1 MSAHPPTSG
10 SNTEA
15 GRRAIELPRGTVTLL
30 FTDIEGST
38 RLIEELGEDG
48 YVEALAEHR
57 RLLRS
62 AFSAHDGVE
71 VDTQGDAFLYA
82 FADPIGALAAA
93 AQGQEA
99 LGSGPIRVRMG
110 VHTGKLRL
118 TAEGYAGRE
127 LHRAARICASGHGGQ
142 VVLSAATRSLV
153 DGDLT
158 ELGEHRVKDFDE
170 PVALFQLGS
179 ERFPP
184 LKTISNTN
192 LPRPASSFVGRER
205 EKEELLGLVRK
216 GSRLLTLSGAGGSG
230 KTRLALEVASELVP
244 DFKAGV
250 FWVGLAPLR
259 DPAVVTETIGQI
271 LGAKDGLA
279 EHIGERELLLV
290 LDNFEQVV
298 AAAPELSRLLEAC
311 PNLRLLVT
319 SRELLRIAG
328 EVDYPVA
335 PLAEPEAVELFCKR
349 SRLEP
354 NETIAA
360 LCRRLDDL
368 PLGVELAAARTR
380 VLTPT
385 QILGRLSQRLD
396 LLKGGRDAEPRQQT
410 LRATIGWSHDL
421 LNAAEQQLFAR
432 LAVFSGG
439 CTLDAAED
447 ICDADLDV
455 LQSLVEK
462 SLLRHTGER
471 FWMLETIREFAA
483 ERLEA
488 APERLVE
495 GSDAVEVRRRHAE
508 HLVAFAREA
517 LPGMKGLDQE
527 AWFARLVAELDNV
540 RAALRWS
547 LDEGDPNVALELVS
561 LVWEFWLSHGDGR
574 EGRAWIAES
583 LERSDRSPCEA
594 RALALAGT
602 GWLACLHGDGT
613 AVAERIVDEALRCA
627 DAASPVT
634 RAYLLAF
641 LGEFLPDGVRGR
653 SLCDEAVAVARS
665 SGDRW
670 ILAIALN
677 GLAER
682 LRLEGDDERAVS
694 LFWEELRVS
703 REVGDRINEALCLV
717 NLGEM
722 AFIGGD
728 QGRAREL
735 LVRASNLAGEA
746 HDPRIRSLAL
756 VNLGWISLAEG
767 DLEEGELYFCD
778 GLSVER
784 QFGSISGTRS
794 GLTGLAGIAAARG
807 DDERAGRLA
816 GAAQAL
822 GDRLAS
828 PPDAIEAGVHEPHL
842 SVARARSRDRWGI
855 YLAEGGEMPLDDALD
870 LALGDRMQGS

>member
-1 MSAHPPTSG
+1 VSAHPPTAG
-10 SNTEA
+10 SNTDA
-15 GRRAIELPRGTVTLL
+15 GPRAIELPRGTVTLL

-48 YVEALAEHR
+48 HVEALAEHR

-110 VHTGKLRL
+110 LHTGKLRL

-142 VVLSAATRSLV
+142 IVLSAATRSLV

-179 ERFPP
+179 KRFPP

-230 KTRLALEVASELVP
+230 KTRPRAPGRLRARARLQGGGLL
-244 DFKAGV
+244 GR
-250 FWVGLAPLR
+250 LAPLR
-259 DPAVVTETIGQI
+259 DPAVVTETIGQT

-298 AAAPELSRLLEAC
+298 GAAPELSRLVEAC

-328 EVDYPVA
+328 EVDYPIP

-360 LCRRLDDL
+360 LCRWLDDL

-455 LQSLVEK
+455 LQPLVDK
-462 SLLRHTGER
+462 SLLRHTGDR
-471 FWMLETIREFAA
+471 FW
-483 ERLEA
+483 
-488 APERLVE
+488 
-495 GSDAVEVRRRHAE
+495 DAGDDPGVRCGA
-508 HLVAFAREA
+508 
-517 LPGMKGLDQE
+517 
-527 AWFARLVAELDNV
+527 
-540 RAALRWS
+540 
-547 LDEGDPNVALELVS
+547 
-561 LVWEFWLSHGDGR
+561 
-574 EGRAWIAES
+574 
-583 LERSDRSPCEA
+583 
-594 RALALAGT
+594 T
-602 GWLACLHGDGT
+602 
-613 AVAERIVDEALRCA
+613 
-627 DAASPVT
+627 
-634 RAYLLAF
+634 
-641 LGEFLPDGVRGR
+641 RGR
-653 SLCDEAVAVARS
+653 SRTS
-665 SGDRW
+665 RR
-670 ILAIALN
+670 
-677 GLAER
+677 GL
-682 LRLEGDDERAVS
+682 
-694 LFWEELRVS
+694 
-703 REVGDRINEALCLV
+703 
-717 NLGEM
+717 
-722 AFIGGD
+722 
-728 QGRAREL
+728 
-735 LVRASNLAGEA
+735 
-746 HDPRIRSLAL
+746 
-756 VNLGWISLAEG
+756 
-767 DLEEGELYFCD
+767 
-778 GLSVER
+778 
-784 QFGSISGTRS
+784 
-794 GLTGLAGIAAARG
+794 
-807 DDERAGRLA
+807 
-816 GAAQAL
+816 
-822 GDRLAS
+822 
-828 PPDAIEAGVHEPHL
+828 
-842 SVARARSRDRWGI
+842 
-855 YLAEGGEMPLDDALD
+855 
-870 LALGDRMQGS
+870 